1 LFNSNGCIFVFYM
14 KFLFSQHR
22 NIKPAPVASHAADK
36 CWHKD
41 CERRYTCTAATILV
55 FFLSLLLNLTALP
68 AGAQDS
74 LHKTIGTAFAANPSA
89 DSLSLPKTSIFTG
102 SNYTPVYPYNKKRV
116 RLVTIGNIV
125 GYGSTLVGF
134 YSAWYRQYPQ
144 TNFHSFNDS
153 REWLQV
159 DKVGHFY
166 GAYIGSYGSTEM
178 WRWTGLPRK
187 KRIWIG
193 GLSGAA
199 YQTVIETLDGFSK
212 GWGWSWS
219 DIAANLLG
227 SGAVISQELAWDE
240 QRIKFKFSFHQRNYG
255 DAELNR
261 RADKIFGKSP
271 TERFIKDYN
280 AQTYWASINLKSFFP
295 KSRLPR
301 WLNVAVGYGAEGLFG
316 AEDNT
321 AKDDNGNITFN
332 RTDIKRYRQWFI
344 APDID
349 LTKIKSNKKGIRLLL
364 GILNAFKFPAPS
376 LEFSNGSFKINGV
389 HF

>member
-1 LFNSNGCIFVFYM
+1 LVNSNGCIFVFYM
-14 KFLFSQHR
+14 KILFNRQQVHSSTPVVSLTSGTSILR
-22 NIKPAPVASHAADK
+22 GILLAAISSLGFTPA
-36 CWHKD
+36 
-41 CERRYTCTAATILV
+41 
-55 FFLSLLLNLTALP
+55 F
-68 AGAQDS
+68 AQDS
-74 LHKTIGTAFAANPSA
+74 LKKSTQTVIATVSA
-89 DSLSLPKTSIFTG
+89 DSVSTKKVKQYTG
-102 SNYTPVYPYNKKRV
+102 SNFTPLYPHNKKRV

-125 GYGSTLVGF
+125 GYGATLVGF

-178 WRWTGLPRK
+178 WRWTGLPRNQ
-187 KRIWIG
+187 RIWIG

-240 QRIKFKFSFHQRNYG
+240 QRIKIKFSFHQRNYG

-280 AQTYWASINLKSFFP
+280 AQTYWASINLRSFFP

-301 WLNVAVGYGAEGLFG
+301 WLNVAVGYGAEGMFG
-316 AEDNT
+316 AENNIG
-321 AKDDNGNITFN
+321 KDDNGNITFS
-332 RTDIKRYRQWFI
+332 RPDIKRYRQWFI

-349 LTKIKSNKKGIRLLL
+349 LTRIKSNKKGIRLLL
-364 GILNAFKFPAPS
+364 GVLNAFKFPAPS
-376 LEFSNGSFKINGV
+376 LEFSNGSFKVNGI

>member
-1 LFNSNGCIFVFYM
+1 LVNSNGCIFVFYM
-14 KFLFSQHR
+14 NFLFYRLWQLCLAPVVSL
-22 NIKPAPVASHAADK
+22 PAPAV
-36 CWHKD
+36 
-41 CERRYTCTAATILV
+41 ILLN
-55 FFLSLLLNLTALP
+55 FLLLAFASN
-68 AGAQDS
+68 AQDS
-74 LHKTIGTAFAANPSA
+74 TRRLLPDSLAIQLREKPVQSTDRPAVSPILANTHVTANGTA
-89 DSLSLPKTSIFTG
+89 
-102 SNYTPVYPYNKKRV
+102 VYPYNKKRV

-166 GAYIGSYGSTEM
+166 GAYIGSYGSSEM
-178 WRWTGLPRK
+178 WRWTGLPRN

-227 SGAVISQELAWDE
+227 SGAVISQQLAWDE
-240 QRIKFKFSFHQRNYG
+240 MRITFKFSFHQRNYG

-261 RADKIFGKSP
+261 RADKLFGKSP

-280 AQTYWASINLKSFFP
+280 AQTYWASINLQSFFP
-295 KSRLPR
+295 TSRLPR
-301 WLNVAVGYGAEGLFG
+301 WLNIAIGYGAEGLFG
-316 AEDNT
+316 AENNI
-321 AKDDNGNITFN
+321 AKDDNGNVTFN
-332 RTDIKRYRQWFI
+332 RTDIKRYRQWYI

-349 LTKIKSNKKGIRLLL
+349 LTKIKTNKKGIRLVL

-376 LEFSNGSFKINGV
+376 LEFSNGSFKVNGV

>member
-1 LFNSNGCIFVFYM
+1 LVNSNGCIFVFYM
-14 KFLFSQHR
+14 KFLFSQRR
-22 NIKPAPVASHAADK
+22 NMKSAPVVSL
-36 CWHKD
+36 
-41 CERRYTCTAATILV
+41 TCTAVILCILLTLPL
-55 FFLSLLLNLTALP
+55 LSC
-68 AGAQDS
+68 AQDS
-74 LHKTIGTAFAANPSA
+74 TRKRPYDPAMDSAVEERIPEDNKRYIPPPIVTINNLKPA
-89 DSLSLPKTSIFTG
+89 DK
-102 SNYTPVYPYNKKRV
+102 PVYPYNKKRI

-178 WRWTGLPRK
+178 WRWTGLPRN

-193 GLSGAA
+193 GLSGAV
-199 YQTVIETLDGFSK
+199 YQTVIETLDGFSV

-227 SGAVISQELAWDE
+227 SGTVIAQELAWDE
-240 QRIKFKFSFHQRNYG
+240 QRVKIKFSFHQRNYG

-280 AQTYWASINLKSFFP
+280 AQTYWASVNLHSFFP
-295 KSRLPR
+295 KSKLPR
-301 WLNVAVGYGAEGLFG
+301 WLNVAIGYGAEGMFG
-316 AEDNT
+316 AESNI
-321 AKDDNGNITFN
+321 AKDDNGNTTFN

-349 LTKIKSNKKGIRLLL
+349 LTKIKTKKKGIRLML

-376 LEFSNGSFKINGV
+376 LEYSNGSFKVNGI

>member
-1 LFNSNGCIFVFYM
+1 LVNSNGCIFVFYM
-14 KFLFSQHR
+14 KILFSRQQVHFST
-22 NIKPAPVASHAADK
+22 PVVSLTSAASILWGILLTTLAS
-36 CWHKD
+36 
-41 CERRYTCTAATILV
+41 LV
-55 FFLSLLLNLTALP
+55 FTP
-68 AGAQDS
+68 AFAQDS
-74 LHKTIGTAFAANPSA
+74 LKKSAETVIGPVSPDSVDAKKARSNTAGNFRP
-89 DSLSLPKTSIFTG
+89 
-102 SNYTPVYPYNKKRV
+102 YYPYNKKRV

-178 WRWTGLPRK
+178 WRWTGLPRN

-261 RADKIFGKSP
+261 RADKIFGKTP

-295 KSRLPR
+295 KSNLPR

-316 AEDNT
+316 AENNT
-321 AKDDNGNITFN
+321 GKDDNGNVTFN
-332 RTDIKRYRQWFI
+332 RPDIKRYRQWFI

-364 GILNAFKFPAPS
+364 GVLNAFKFPAPS
-376 LEFSNGSFKINGV
+376 LEFSNGSFKVNGL